1 MTTLIEDLTPSDD
14 SSPDTNDY
22 NPTEDENQGVMTKLT
37 QGQAANAGVSQ
48 AEYMNPV
55 TNQGPEPVKEEAND
69 GSMSDSNGVNDDL
82 LAEEDVEA
90 GDVEADN
97 ETDE

>member
-14 SSPDTNDY
+14 SSLDTNDY
-22 NPTEDENQGVMTKLT
+22 NPTEDENQGVITKLT
-37 QGQAANAGVSQ
+37 QGQAANTGVAQ

-69 GSMSDSNGVNDDL
+69 ESMSGSNGVNDDL